1 MYYRREGRRRR
12 YENAEEQPR
21 PAVSDKF
28 EKIGKPDKP
37 SQNRGA
43 RFTFFSFFAIGICL
57 AIMKVAN
64 PDLPMRSPLL
74 MFGGVMLACIMMYR
88 IGRKKR

>member
-12 YENAEEQPR
+12 YESAEEPPR
-21 PAVSDKF
+21 PSV
-28 EKIGKPDKP
+28 PDKP
-37 SQNRGA
+37 QGSRGG
-43 RFTFFSFFAIGICL
+43 RFTLFSFFAIGVCL

-74 MFGGVMLACIMMYR
+74 MFGGVMLACMMMYR
-88 IGRKKR
+88 IGRKK

>member
-1 MYYRREGRRRR
+1 MYYRRESRRRR
-12 YENAEEQPR
+12 YENAAEQPSPR
-21 PAVSDKF
+21 S
-28 EKIGKPDKP
+28 
-37 SQNRGA
+37 SRNRGA

-74 MFGGVMLACIMMYR
+74 MFGGVMLACLMMYR